1 MARRAY
7 GQTVRRVE
15 YVTEFYILK
24 WIETHVEYP
33 YGPLLQYVAKIHIF
47 RPHDVPRVRDLPPGR
62 SADRP
67 ERLRGYLYIEHT
79 RPFAFC

>member
-1 MARRAY
+1 M
-7 GQTVRRVE
+7 
-15 YVTEFYILK
+15 TEFYILK

-33 YGPLLQYVAKIHIF
+33 YAPLLQYVAKIHIF

-67 ERLRGYLYIEHT
+67 ERLRGYLYIERITTHGGRQNSPGT
-79 RPFAFC
+79 DFN